1 MLGIEFKIP
10 NVCGTVLNDILDGI
24 KLEDFIFKLGYEE
37 VFLSNNEFLFKEDIY
52 SGLEFSKLIKNKK
65 YYTVFL
71 NLKLYDK
78 NTNYDD
84 DIENY
89 NDFLNSNCKLI
100 LIITDCEYVEIY
112 SKDIKYLNIIKENA
126 IKHNFSNIVDINK
139 REDIKFF

>member
-112 SKDIKYLNIIKENA
+112 SKDIKYLNIIKETA

>member
-10 NVCGTVLNDILDGI
+10 NVWGTVLNDILDGI
-24 KLEDFIFKLGYEE
+24 KPEDLIFKLGYEE
-37 VFLSNNEFLFKEDIY
+37 VFLENNEFLFKEDIY
-52 SGLEFSKLIKNKK
+52 SGLEFSKLIKNKR

-78 NTNYDD
+78 NTNSDD
-84 DIENY
+84 DIKNY
-89 NDFLNSNCKLI
+89 NDFLNSNCELI

>member
-10 NVCGTVLNDILDGI
+10 NVWGTVLNDILDGI
-24 KLEDFIFKLGYEE
+24 KPEDLIFKLGYEE
-37 VFLSNNEFLFKEDIY
+37 VFLENNEFLFKENIY

-71 NLKLYDK
+71 DLKLYEK
-78 NTNYDD
+78 NANYDD
-84 DIENY
+84 DIKNY
-89 NDFLNSNCKLI
+89 DDFLNSNCKLI
-100 LIITDCEYVEIY
+100 LIITDCEYVKIY
-112 SKDIKYLNIIKENA
+112 SKDIKYLNIIKENV

>member
-10 NVCGTVLNDILDGI
+10 NVWGTVLNDILDGI
-24 KLEDFIFKLGYEE
+24 KLEDLIFRLGYEE

>member
-10 NVCGTVLNDILDGI
+10 NVWGTVLNDILDGI
-24 KLEDFIFKLGYEE
+24 ETEDLIFKTDFEE
-37 VFLSNNEFLFKEDIY
+37 VHLGTSEFLFNKDIY
-52 SGLEFSKLIKNKK
+52 TGLEFSKLIKNKK
-65 YYTVFL
+65 YYPVFL

-126 IKHNFSNIVDINK
+126 IKCNFSNIVDIK
-139 REDIKFF
+139 KKEDIKSF

>member
-10 NVCGTVLNDILDGI
+10 NVWGTLLNDILDGI
-24 KLEDFIFKLGYEE
+24 KLEDLIFKLGYEE

-52 SGLEFSKLIKNKK
+52 FGLEFSKLIKNKK

-78 NTNYDD
+78 NTNYYD

-126 IKHNFSNIVDINK
+126 IKNNFSNIVDINK

>member
-10 NVCGTVLNDILDGI
+10 NVWGTLLNDILDGI
-24 KLEDFIFKLGYEE
+24 KLEDLIFKLGYEE

-52 SGLEFSKLIKNKK
+52 FGLEFSKLIKNKK

-126 IKHNFSNIVDINK
+126 IKYNFSNVVDINK
-139 REDIKFF
+139 SEDIKFF

>member
-10 NVCGTVLNDILDGI
+10 NVWGTLLNDILDGI
-24 KLEDFIFKLGYEE
+24 KLEDLIFKLGYEE

-52 SGLEFSKLIKNKK
+52 FGLEFSKLIKNKK

-126 IKHNFSNIVDINK
+126 IKNNFSNIVDINK

>member
-10 NVCGTVLNDILDGI
+10 NVWGTVLNDILDGI
-24 KLEDFIFKLGYEE
+24 KLEDLIFKLGYEE

-52 SGLEFSKLIKNKK
+52 FGLEFSKLIKNKK

-126 IKHNFSNIVDINK
+126 IKYNFSNVVDINK
-139 REDIKFF
+139 SEDIKFF

>member
-10 NVCGTVLNDILDGI
+10 NVWGTLLNDILDGI
-24 KLEDFIFKLGYEE
+24 KLEDLIFKLGYEE

-112 SKDIKYLNIIKENA
+112 SKDIKYLNIIKENV